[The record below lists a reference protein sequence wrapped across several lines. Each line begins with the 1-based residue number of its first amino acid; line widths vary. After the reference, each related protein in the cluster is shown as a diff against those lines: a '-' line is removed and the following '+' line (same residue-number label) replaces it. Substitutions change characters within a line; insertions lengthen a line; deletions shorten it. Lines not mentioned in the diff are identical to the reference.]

1 MKKSEVYWWPYIV
14 ISIYVVIPIVAI
26 TTESFTIVYLLL
38 IPIIFKVV
46 YTIAILL
53 RPFLK
58 NQNRK
63 NHDIEIKSISNF
75 NFKLLNLSEEYWG
88 NLSQIRK
95 KELIKD
101 YNIKIQD
108 KIRGSDVISKIE
120 EVITNQKC
128 KTMNSRRKN
137 PKVKN
142 EEEDLLIIGDII
154 KEAKSEAYTIWQSFT
169 EVEKTRKIKNEN
181 ARLIRIEVK
190 EKLEKIEY
198 NTKKIEDEKRRVKK
212 EEELENRKRIQ
223 FEIERQN
230 KIVAD
235 KKEIEKIK
243 NNEKIKNKVRKEQY
257 IKDSIRRKILEQ
269 EQRKTYESEVI
280 QELLD
285 AGLIDNNHYSGKH
298 ERESIPTNVKVAV
311 WKRDKEKCVN
321 CFSNSKLEF
330 DHIIPVSKG
339 GANTIKNIQ
348 LLCLSC
354 NRKKGSKII

>member
-1 MKKSEVYWWPYIV
+1 LKKSEIYGLYIV

-46 YTIAILL
+46 HTITISL

-58 NQNRK
+58 NQKTRNQ
-63 NHDIEIKSISNF
+63 DSEINSINNF
-75 NFKLLNLSEEYWG
+75 NFKRLNLSEEYWG

-95 KELIKD
+95 KELIKEYD
-101 YNIKIQD
+101 LKIQD
-108 KIRGSDVISKIE
+108 KNRGSNVISRIE
-120 EVITNQKC
+120 EVITNRKC
-128 KTMNSRRKN
+128 NTMTRRRKN

-142 EEEDLLIIGDII
+142 KEEDLRIIGDII
-154 KEAKSEAYTIWQSFT
+154 KEAKSEAYIIWQSFT
-169 EVEKTRKIKNEN
+169 EEEKIRKIKNEN
-181 ARLIRIEVK
+181 VRLIRIEEK

-198 NTKKIEDEKRRVKK
+198 NTRKIEDEKRRVKIA
-212 EEELENRKRIQ
+212 EELENRKKIQ

-230 KIVAD
+230 KIEAD

-243 NNEKIKNKVRKEQY
+243 NNEIIQNKVRKEQY

-348 LLCLSC
+348 LLCLNC